1 MSIRVCIVDDH
12 TIVRDG
18 LRMLL
23 EAQPDITIVGNLAS
37 GRAALDNVKDL
48 KPDVILMDISMPD
61 LNGIETTRMI
71 WEQTPQMKVIILS
84 MLGTPEHI
92 FRALEV
98 GASGYLLKESA
109 GREVVDAVRA
119 VYAGD
124 IYLSQPVIKTLVA
137 DYIEHRQQAHSRSP
151 LDSLSQRERE
161 ILPLVV
167 EGKTSAEIAHSLF
180 LSQKTVES
188 YRSRMMHK
196 LGLPDTASLIR
207 WAVKDGLKD

>member
-1 MSIRVCIVDDH
+1 MKIRVCIVDDH
-12 TIVRDG
+12 TIIRDG

-23 EAQPDITIVGNLAS
+23 EAQPDISVVGNLAT
-37 GRAALDNVKDL
+37 GRAVLDHAQDL
-48 KPDVILMDISMPD
+48 RPDVILMDISMPD

-71 WEQTPQMKVIILS
+71 WERHPQIRIIILS

-92 FRALEV
+92 FRALEA
-98 GASGYLLKESA
+98 GASGYLLKDSA
-109 GREVVDAVRA
+109 GREVADAVRA

-124 IYLSQPVIKTLVA
+124 IYLSQAVIKTLVA

-151 LDSLSQRERE
+151 LESLSQRERE

-167 EGKTSAEIAHSLF
+167 AGNTSAEIAQALY
-180 LSQKTVES
+180 LSPKTVES
-188 YRSRMMHK
+188 YRSRMIHK

-207 WAVKDGLKD
+207 WAVKEGLKD

>member
-1 MSIRVCIVDDH
+1 MKIRVCIVDDH
-12 TIVRDG
+12 TIIRDG

-23 EAQPDITIVGNLAS
+23 EAQPDISVVGNLAT
-37 GRAALDNVKDL
+37 GRAVLDHAQDL
-48 KPDVILMDISMPD
+48 RPDVILMDISMPD
-61 LNGIETTRMI
+61 LNGIEATRTI
-71 WEQTPQMKVIILS
+71 WERYPQMRIIILS

-92 FRALEV
+92 FRAMEA

-109 GREVVDAVRA
+109 GREVADAVRA

-124 IYLSQPVIKTLVA
+124 IYLSQAVIKTLVA

-151 LDSLSQRERE
+151 LESLSQRERE

-167 EGKTSAEIAHSLF
+167 EGKTSAEIAQTLY
-180 LSQKTVES
+180 LSPKTVES
-188 YRSRMMHK
+188 YRSRMIHK

-207 WAVKDGLKD
+207 WAVKEGLKD